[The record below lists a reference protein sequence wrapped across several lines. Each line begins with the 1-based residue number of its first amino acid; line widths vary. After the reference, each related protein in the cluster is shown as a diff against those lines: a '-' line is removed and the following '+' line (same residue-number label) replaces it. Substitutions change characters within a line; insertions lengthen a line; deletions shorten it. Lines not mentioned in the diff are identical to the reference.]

1 MVLVKGFCLCF
12 LKFLSEYN
20 MHNRKVQIVNEWL
33 AEFSHIELAGVT
45 LYSCEALMLLLGG
58 TPGSLAA
65 GSSPTSKFKE
75 GPPVSPE
82 GAGEGHACSQRGD
95 GKGSFPAQPWRETSS
110 RPWAFFLLSV
120 VSSQS
125 QVSSLLGWPPLLSR
139 PAGDRA
145 GGGCL
150 RRV

>member
-1 MVLVKGFCLCF
+1 
-12 LKFLSEYN
+12 
-20 MHNRKVQIVNEWL
+20 
-33 AEFSHIELAGVT
+33 
-45 LYSCEALMLLLGG
+45 MLLLGG

-65 GSSPTSKFKE
+65 GFSPTSKFKE
-75 GPPVSPE
+75 GPPVSPG
-82 GAGEGHACSQRGD
+82 GAAEGHACSWRGE
-95 GKGSFPAQPWRETSS
+95 GKGSFPVQPWRATSS
-110 RPWAFFLLSV
+110 RPWTFFLLSV
-120 VSSQS
+120 ASSQS